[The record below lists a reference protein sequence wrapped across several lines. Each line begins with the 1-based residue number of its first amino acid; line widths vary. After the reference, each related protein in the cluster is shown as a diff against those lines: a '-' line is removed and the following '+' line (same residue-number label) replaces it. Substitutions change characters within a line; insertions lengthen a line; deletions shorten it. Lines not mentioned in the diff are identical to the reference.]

1 MNNPRKD
8 SIHCQNVNLKSFEN
22 MELIVSVYPIS
33 LHRVKIHEYY
43 LSIKCLR
50 VSVYLQKMLCLKF
63 ATLLSYFLC
72 DITNTIWKVF
82 FQKKRRSKSNRIVL
96 TRVIIT
102 TINSDITWRNQV
114 YLSVFEIRLALTLT
128 TWLISDAYVFICIGY
143 IVI

>member
-8 SIHCQNVNLKSFEN
+8 SVHCQNVNLKSFEN

-33 LHRVKIHEYY
+33 LHRVKIHEYC

>member
-8 SIHCQNVNLKSFEN
+8 SIHCQNVNLKSYEN
-22 MELIVSVYPIS
+22 MELIVSVYSIS